1 MLHLSLKILLET
13 FIAPIHTARNKRA
26 LRSTCAKL
34 GSRCAIFTLE
44 KRELYVR
51 YARALRSRCASFTLE
66 KRELYVRDARAL
78 RSRCASFTLEK
89 RELYVRDARAL
100 RSRYAR
106 LRSIC
111 ASFTLEMRETEPDM
125 REFYFREAHKTHAP
139 HVKCPLLLP

>member
-78 RSRCASFTLEK
+78 RSR
-89 RELYVRDARAL
+89 
-100 RSRYAR
+100 YAR